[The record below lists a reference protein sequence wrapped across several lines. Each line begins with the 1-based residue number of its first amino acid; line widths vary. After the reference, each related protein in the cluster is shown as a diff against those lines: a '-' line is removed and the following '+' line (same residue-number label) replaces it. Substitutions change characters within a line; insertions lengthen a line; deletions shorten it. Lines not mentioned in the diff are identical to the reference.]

1 MSRLLFTPVG
11 AAGALA
17 LTIFGCGS
25 IGGADGLFDS
35 GSAGAGG
42 APMSTSVTTGSAVD
56 TSSTTGDPGVTSS
69 GATTS
74 ASVSSATTAS
84 ASSSTGG
91 PVEMLPCGDTTCPL
105 GDLNACCWSKFGMP
119 MASGFCVQG
128 PVDSDGCKTYVARDG
143 LQTRLECQT
152 SAECKQGGTCCGHRT
167 YFNGQNFFYDLV
179 SCIDTCPAS
188 DVKICDPANPAD
200 LCPKVSIQGNPV
212 QTVCKQSGSLPPG
225 YFVCALPG

>member
-1 MSRLLFTPVG
+1 MSRLLFIPVG

-42 APMSTSVTTGSAVD
+42 APVSTSVTTGSAPD

-74 ASVSSATTAS
+74 ASVSSSATTAS
-84 ASSSTGG
+84 ASSSSGG
-91 PVEMLPCGDTTCPL
+91 PVQTLPCGDTTCPL

-119 MASGFCVQG
+119 MASGA
-128 PVDSDGCKTYVARDG
+128 ARAAA
-143 LQTRLECQT
+143 TART
-152 SAECKQGGTCCGHRT
+152 STGRT
-167 YFNGQNFFYDLV
+167 
-179 SCIDTCPAS
+179 SSTIS
-188 DVKICDPANPAD
+188 
-200 LCPKVSIQGNPV
+200 
-212 QTVCKQSGSLPPG
+212 
-225 YFVCALPG
+225 